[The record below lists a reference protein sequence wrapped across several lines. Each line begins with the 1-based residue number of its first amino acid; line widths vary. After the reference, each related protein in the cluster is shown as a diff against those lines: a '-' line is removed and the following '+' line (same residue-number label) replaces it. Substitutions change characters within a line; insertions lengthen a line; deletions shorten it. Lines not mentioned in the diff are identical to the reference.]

1 MFQYR
6 KFTELMKIIAHLRA
20 PDGCP
25 WDQAQTHKSLIK
37 NLIEESF
44 ELVDA
49 IENEDISNTKEELGD
64 VLLQVM
70 LHSQIAED
78 NQDFSIDDV
87 VEELGKKLVRR
98 HPHVFGD
105 KKASTPEEAHQSWLD
120 SKALEKKS
128 KTENTNS
135 FNIPKHLPSLSFAQK
150 IGRKMGKE
158 GFDWKTNEEVIE
170 KIKEE
175 LAECVEALKE
185 SKAIDNPHLKEEIG
199 DLLFITCQL
208 ARHNNIQAEEA
219 LRGANKK
226 IEKRYFQ
233 TKNLAKKEDH
243 AWEKLP
249 IEKQEEYWQS
259 AKKIK

>member
-6 KFTELMKIIAHLRA
+6 KFTELIKIIAHLRG
-20 PDGCP
+20 PNGCP
-25 WDQAQTHKSLIK
+25 WDKAQTHNSLIK

-49 IENEDISNTKEELGD
+49 IENQDTANTQEELGD

-70 LHSQIAED
+70 LHSQIATD
-78 NQDFSIDDV
+78 NNDFSIDDV

-105 KKASTPEEAHQSWLD
+105 KKASTEKEAHQSWLD
-120 SKALEKKS
+120 SKALENKKTS
-128 KTENTNS
+128 NTES
-135 FNIPKHLPSLSFAQK
+135 FSIPRHLPSLAFAQK
-150 IGRKMGKE
+150 VGRKMGKE
-158 GFDWKTNEEVIE
+158 GFDWKTNQEVVE

-175 LAECVEALKE
+175 LLECTEALKQTKTE
-185 SKAIDNPHLKEEIG
+185 ENQHLKEEIG

-233 TKNLAKKEDH
+233 AKSLAKKDDH
-243 AWEKLP
+243 HWEKLSAK
-249 IEKQEEYWQS
+249 KQEEYWQK
-259 AKKIK
+259 AKAIVC

>member
-6 KFTELMKIIAHLRA
+6 KFTELIKIIAHLRS
-20 PDGCP
+20 PSGCP
-25 WDQAQTHKSLIK
+25 WDKAQTHKSLIK

-49 IENEDISNTKEELGD
+49 IESEDVPNTKEELGD

-70 LHSQIAED
+70 LHAQIAED
-78 NQDFSIDDV
+78 NQDFSINDV

-105 KKASTPEEAHQSWLD
+105 KSANTAEEAHQSWLD
-120 SKALEKKS
+120 SKALEKNTA
-128 KTENTNS
+128 KTNTSS
-135 FNIPKHLPSLSFAQK
+135 FNIPKHLPSLAFSQK
-150 IGRKMGKE
+150 IGRKMAKE
-158 GFDWKTNEEVIE
+158 GFDWKNNEEVIK

-175 LAECVEALKE
+175 LLECTEALQE
-185 SKAIDNPHLKEEIG
+185 SKTDENQHLKEEIG

-208 ARHNNIQAEEA
+208 ARYNNIQANEA

-233 TKNLAKKEDH
+233 AKNLAQREGQI
-243 AWEKLP
+243 WEKLSV
-249 IEKQEEYWQS
+249 KNQEEYWQKV
-259 AKKIK
+259 KKL

>member
-6 KFTELMKIIAHLRA
+6 KFTELIKIIAHLRS
-20 PDGCP
+20 PNGCP
-25 WDQAQTHKSLIK
+25 WDKAQTHKSIVK

-49 IENEDISNTKEELGD
+49 IENDDVLNTKEELGD

-70 LHSQIAED
+70 LHSQIAAD
-78 NQDFSIDDV
+78 NKSFSIDDV

-105 KKASTPEEAHQSWLD
+105 KQARTEEEAHQSWLD
-120 SKALEKKS
+120 AKALETDKNKK
-128 KTENTNS
+128 NTDA
-135 FNIPKHLPSLSFAQK
+135 FNIPKHLPPLALAQK

-158 GFDWKTNEEVIE
+158 DFDWNNNQQVIQ

-175 LAECVEALKE
+175 LLECTEALKE
-185 SKAIDNPHLKEEIG
+185 PSANPNPHLKEEIG
-199 DLLFITCQL
+199 DLLFITCQF
-208 ARHNNIQAEEA
+208 ARHNNIQADEA

-233 TKNLAKKEDH
+233 AKNLAQKDNHPWQSLSLDKKES
-243 AWEKLP
+243 
-249 IEKQEEYWQS
+249 YWQQVKS
-259 AKKIK
+259 LK